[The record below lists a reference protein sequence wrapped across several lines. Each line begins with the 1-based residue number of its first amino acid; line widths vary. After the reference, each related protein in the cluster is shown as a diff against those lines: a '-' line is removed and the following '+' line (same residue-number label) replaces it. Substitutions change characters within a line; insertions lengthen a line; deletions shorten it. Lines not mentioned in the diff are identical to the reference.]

1 MGTVRGTSAS
11 GKVERVIHVRT
22 HGNKLMLNIG
32 KPGDLFNRQGAV
44 IVSAAELL
52 KTIAAAK
59 NGKPK

>member
-1 MGTVRGTSAS
+1 
-11 GKVERVIHVRT
+11 
-22 HGNKLMLNIG
+22 MLNIS

-59 NGKPK
+59 NGNRK